1 MDKGKSKYHNTAL
14 LMNQALIILLEKK
27 DLGYITIKE
36 ICSKAGVNRSTFY
49 LHYENINDLFNETI
63 ENLNKDFLISFK
75 SEDKTNTSPDDLVF
89 IKKEFIVPY
98 LEFVK
103 KHRKVM
109 KIAHSKPLLFNNEKI
124 YNNIKKEICVPAV
137 TKHNVP
143 KNEQNYLIE
152 FYTRG
157 VSAIVNLWLNNEC
170 IDPIDNIVNI
180 ILKCVGLWYV
190 IYYSF

>member
-1 MDKGKSKYHNTAL
+1 MDKAESKYRNTAL
-14 LMNQALIILLEKK
+14 LMNQALLILLEKK
-27 DLGYITIKE
+27 DLELITIKE
-36 ICSKAGVNRSTFY
+36 ICAKAGVNRSTFY

-63 ENLNKDFLISFK
+63 ENLNKDFLLSFQGYNR
-75 SEDKTNTSPDDLVF
+75 TNSKPDDLVF

-103 KHRKVM
+103 KNKKVM

-124 YNNIKKEICVPAV
+124 FNNIKKEVCVPAV

-143 KNEQNYLIE
+143 KQEQNYLIE

-170 IDPIDNIVNI
+170 EDSIDDIVNI
-180 ILKCVGLWYV
+180 ILKCVG
-190 IYYSF
+190 F